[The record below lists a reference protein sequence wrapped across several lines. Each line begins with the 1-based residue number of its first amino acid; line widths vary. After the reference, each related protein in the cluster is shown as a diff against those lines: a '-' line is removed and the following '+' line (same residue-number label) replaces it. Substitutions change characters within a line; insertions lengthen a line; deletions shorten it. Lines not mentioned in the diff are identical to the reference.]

1 MLKTIPEVS
10 PKNSFSLCFRH
21 DKQSTEKHF
30 FILFQKNP
38 EKFLQKR
45 NKKKFRHG
53 KIISFKLF
61 FNFVSDMKKQE
72 NPKNSLRKK
81 CFFNFFQT
89 WQKKILKISLL
100 EIYFQFLQNFRK
112 VSPAFFFHIVLE
124 IKKKSLWKKKS
135 SKSSFSFF
143 FRREKLSHEIIFS
156 FSFRHKKKCWKR
168 TWHDKKNLKKFCF
181 HFVSDMTQNILE
193 NFLLNIFS
201 WNKLF
206 HFVSDM

>member
-61 FNFVSDMKKQE
+61 F
-72 NPKNSLRKK
+72 LTL
-81 CFFNFFQT
+81 FQT
-89 WQKKILKISLL
+89 WKNKKIPKIL
-100 EIYFQFLQNFRK
+100 YGKN
-112 VSPAFFFHIVLE
+112 V
-124 IKKKSLWKKKS
+124 
-135 SKSSFSFF
+135 FSIF
-143 FRREKLSHEIIFS
+143 FR
-156 FSFRHKKKCWKR
+156 
-168 TWHDKKNLKKFCF
+168 HDKN
-181 HFVSDMTQNILE
+181 NP
-193 NFLLNIFS
+193 
-201 WNKLF
+201 
-206 HFVSDM
+206 

>member
-81 CFFNFFQT
+81 FFFNFFQT
-89 WQKKILKISLL
+89 
-100 EIYFQFLQNFRK
+100 
-112 VSPAFFFHIVLE
+112 
-124 IKKKSLWKKKS
+124 
-135 SKSSFSFF
+135 
-143 FRREKLSHEIIFS
+143 
-156 FSFRHKKKCWKR
+156 
-168 TWHDKKNLKKFCF
+168 
-181 HFVSDMTQNILE
+181 
-193 NFLLNIFS
+193 
-201 WNKLF
+201 
-206 HFVSDM
+206 